1 MATDYGAKF
10 GYPRAPTWANKV
22 WNFNNQVI
30 QYPFPKQPEALGAD
44 RVKWAQDILGEELL
58 ELGEAKTAAQQAD
71 AFIDFVYFAVGR
83 LCEMGLSAEQ
93 IDIAFE
99 RVHLANMEKVSGRK
113 PGRSDGL
120 GFDAIKPLGW
130 KDPDLSDLFPS
141 RPHPA
146 YPGVDK
152 DDFDRAMGQMRTA
165 AGEHDGVGVHIHE
178 PRVTAH
184 EARRVTEPERQAK
197 LPKLIVVGHG
207 RHGKD
212 TACEY
217 LRDKF
222 GFRFGSSS
230 EFCAE
235 HVVMPWMHAYTPLRY
250 ASWKDCF
257 ADRHN
262 GGNRAHWYDAIT
274 AFNTPDKSRLGRA
287 ILERNDIYNGLRNRA
302 ELWAMQAT
310 GLVDAVVWVDRTD
323 HVEPEPR
330 SSMTIE
336 PWMAD
341 FHVDN
346 NGSLDELE
354 RNLFRLAE
362 RLIKDKNA

>member
-1 MATDYGAKF
+1 M
-10 GYPRAPTWANKV
+10 
-22 WNFNNQVI
+22 WNFNDQVI
-30 QYPFPKQPEALGAD
+30 RYPFPKRPEALSPD
-44 RVKWAQDILGEELL
+44 RIEWAKTVLGEELR
-58 ELGEAKTAAQQAD
+58 ELGEAKTPAEQAD
-71 AFIDFVYFAVGR
+71 ALLDLTYFAIGR
-83 LCEMGLSAEQ
+83 LCEMGLSADQ

-99 RVHLANMEKVSGRK
+99 RIHLANMEKVSGLK
-113 PGRSDGL
+113 PSRALSQGVGY
-120 GFDAIKPLGW
+120 DAIKPPGW
-130 KDPDLSDLFPS
+130 QEPDLSDLFP
-141 RPHPA
+141 A
-146 YPGVDK
+146 PGADK
-152 DDFDRAMGQMRTA
+152 DEFDRIFPFASGTK
-165 AGEHDGVGVHIHE
+165 
-178 PRVTAH
+178 RVTAH
-184 EARRVTEPERQAK
+184 EARRVVERDRPVR
-197 LPKLIVVGHG
+197 LPKLILVGHG

-222 GFRFGSSS
+222 GFKFGSSS

-235 HVVMPWMHAYTPLRY
+235 HVVMPWMHAYTSLRY
-250 ASWKDCF
+250 DSWEDCF
-257 ADRHN
+257 EDRHN
-262 GGNRAHWYDAIT
+262 GDNRANWYNAIT

-323 HVEPEPR
+323 HVPLEPR

-362 RLIKDKNA
+362 RLIKEKNA

>member
-10 GYPRAPTWANKV
+10 GYPRSPTWANKV
-22 WNFNNQVI
+22 WNFNDQVI
-30 QYPFPKQPEALGAD
+30 RYPFPKQPEALSPD
-44 RVKWAQDILGEELL
+44 RIEWAKTVLGEELR
-58 ELGEAKTAAQQAD
+58 ELGEAVTPAQQAD
-71 AFIDFVYFAVGR
+71 ALLDSVYFAIGR
-83 LCEMGLSAEQ
+83 LCEMGLSADQ

-99 RVHLANMEKVSGRK
+99 RIHLANMEKVSGLK
-113 PGRSDGL
+113 PSRALSQGVGY
-120 GFDAIKPLGW
+120 DAIKPPGW
-130 KDPDLSDLFPS
+130 QEPDLSDLFPKPLPKS
-141 RPHPA
+141 GIRVH
-146 YPGVDK
+146 
-152 DDFDRAMGQMRTA
+152 R
-165 AGEHDGVGVHIHE
+165 DGD
-178 PRVTAH
+178 PH
-184 EARRVTEPERQAK
+184 EARRVVEPERPVKLPK
-197 LPKLIVVGHG
+197 LPKLILVGHG

-235 HVVMPWMHAYTPLRY
+235 HVVMPWMHANTDLRY
-250 ASWKDCF
+250 DSWEDCF
-257 ADRHN
+257 EDRHN
-262 GGNRAHWYDAIT
+262 GNNRANWYNAIT

-323 HVEPEPR
+323 HVPLEPR

>member
-1 MATDYGAKF
+1 MADGSKW
-10 GYPRAPTWANKV
+10 GYPTQPSWARRV
-22 WNFNNQVI
+22 WNFNNEVI

-44 RVKWAQDILGEELL
+44 RVKWAQDILGEELR
-58 ELGEAKTAAQQAD
+58 ELGEATTPAQQAD
-71 AFIDFVYFAVGR
+71 AFIDFAYFAVGR
-83 LCEMGLSAEQ
+83 LCEMGLSPAQ
-93 IDIAFE
+93 IDDAFE
-99 RVHLANMEKVSGRK
+99 RVHLANMQKLSGRK

-120 GFDAIKPLGW
+120 GFDAIKPPGW
-130 KDPDLSDLFPS
+130 TDPDLSDLFPEPEQTYFE
-141 RPHPA
+141 RRHA
-146 YPGVDK
+146 LACVHEAGIC
-152 DDFDRAMGQMRTA
+152 TA
-165 AGEHDGVGVHIHE
+165 AGDHDGVGVHIHE

-184 EARRVTEPERQAK
+184 EARRVTEHERQVK

-212 TACEY
+212 TACEF

-222 GFRFGSSS
+222 GFKFGSSS

-235 HVVMPWMHAYTPLRY
+235 HVVMPWLHTYTDLDY
-250 ASWKDCF
+250 DTWQECF
-257 ADRHN
+257 ADRHT
-262 GGNRAHWYDAIT
+262 GDNRAHWYSAIT

-323 HVEPEPR
+323 HVELEPR

-362 RLIKDKNA
+362 RLIKDKNK